1 MEKTTM
7 WTMDNTEGFT
17 QAQLDIIN
25 RVHEELTTL
34 LWEEKAASDLI
45 NNVWNDS
52 IQTVA
57 DLRKAVDLNLKRS

>member
-25 RVHEELTTL
+25 QVHEELTTL